1 MLVVNKAFA
10 QPGKSCGV
18 QAAGTLAA
26 SHGDQLREKQ
36 KSYNTVPKCPLSLPE
51 DNLVL
56 PDLGKLYLTLN
67 SWSHSHE
74 AAVT

>member
-10 QPGKSCGV
+10 QPRKSCGV
-18 QAAGTLAA
+18 RAAGALAA

-56 PDLGKLYLTLN
+56 PDIGKLYLMLS
-67 SWSHSHE
+67 SWSNSHE
-74 AAVT
+74 ATVT